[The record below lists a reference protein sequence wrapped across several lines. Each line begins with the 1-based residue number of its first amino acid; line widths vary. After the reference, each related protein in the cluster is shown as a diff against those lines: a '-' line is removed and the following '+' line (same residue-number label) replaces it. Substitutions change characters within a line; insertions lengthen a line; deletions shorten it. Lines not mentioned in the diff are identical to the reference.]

1 MNDNPNINSVTV
13 SLTIFLFQYEL
24 DDGETSLSALLLSVQ
39 RSLNRSSDADVIAF
53 GTALTE
59 KDMLCQVATLTS
71 SSSFDLYDLTL
82 YRSTPCSSIT
92 DAQHAE
98 QKTSADYKR
107 CTEYST
113 N

>member
-1 MNDNPNINSVTV
+1 MLIERPSTG
-13 SLTIFLFQYEL
+13 SQA
-24 DDGETSLSALLLSVQ
+24 GTSLSALLLSVQ

-71 SSSFDLYDLTL
+71 SSSFDYYDLSL
-82 YRSTPCSSIT
+82 YRSKPCDDISEDEHLQEA
-92 DAQHAE
+92 DAAE
-98 QKTSADYKR
+98 TTIGDCFNFHILLS
-107 CTEYST
+107 E